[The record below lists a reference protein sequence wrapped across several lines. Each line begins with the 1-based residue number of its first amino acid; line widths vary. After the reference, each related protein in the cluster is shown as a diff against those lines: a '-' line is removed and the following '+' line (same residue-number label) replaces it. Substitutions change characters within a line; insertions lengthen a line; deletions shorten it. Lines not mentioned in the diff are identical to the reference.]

1 MTPINVIQRVKTLAP
16 SATFDYDI
24 ATLLKDC
31 DVNGCREI
39 MDNMRRRMSERIGQL
54 DWLSSATKAK
64 AQEKLQAIVFN
75 LGKPDRLYNADF
87 KLTGSTAIEAG
98 MQFMRQFTEYQRSLD
113 GKPTYGNAWDY
124 LASNVMGTVGPSTTN
139 AFYSHQF
146 NQLVIV
152 LP

>member
-54 DWLSSATKAK
+54 DWLSSATKA
-64 AQEKLQAIVFN
+64 
-75 LGKPDRLYNADF
+75 RHLY
-87 KLTGSTAIEAG
+87 
-98 MQFMRQFTEYQRSLD
+98 
-113 GKPTYGNAWDY
+113 
-124 LASNVMGTVGPSTTN
+124 
-139 AFYSHQF
+139 
-146 NQLVIV
+146 
-152 LP
+152 LPG